1 MPVSYNFPLRLDDDL
16 REKLRYIAEKNSR
29 SLNKEI
35 EFLVK
40 KHVEAYEKE
49 HGAIAVKLSETPKCV
64 RCWNHNEHVG
74 EDHDHPELCPRCAQV
89 VRTEA

>member
-40 KHVEAYEKE
+40 KHVEA
-49 HGAIAVKLSETPKCV
+49 
-64 RCWNHNEHVG
+64 
-74 EDHDHPELCPRCAQV
+74 
-89 VRTEA
+89 

>member
-40 KHVEAYEKE
+40 KHVEAYETD
-49 HGAIAVKLSETPKCV
+49 HGAIAVPK
-64 RCWNHNEHVG
+64 E
-74 EDHDHPELCPRCAQV
+74 
-89 VRTEA
+89 